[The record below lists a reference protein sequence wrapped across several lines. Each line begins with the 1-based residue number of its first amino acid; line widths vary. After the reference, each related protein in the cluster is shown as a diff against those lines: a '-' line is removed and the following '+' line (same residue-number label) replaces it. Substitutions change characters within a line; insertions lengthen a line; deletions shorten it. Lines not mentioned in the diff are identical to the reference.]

1 MLSLISDIYLGSQT
15 ITQIISGMGVV
26 RAVVISVIKI
36 LWILV
41 YLGLRKFLQR
51 LSINMKEAYLI
62 LVTSGVGFLGFVFLA
77 DQAVKAFNHTMSVMW
92 FVIICCLASVIFGGY
107 FVIMR
112 CEEKLEIN
120 FLEMRNSL
128 LNENYKNLND
138 IYMNNSRL
146 YHDLNNHLN
155 ILYQLLDEENSEYNA
170 AF

>member
-62 LVTSGVGFLGFVFLA
+62 LVTSGVGFLGFVF
-77 DQAVKAFNHTMSVMW
+77 
-92 FVIICCLASVIFGGY
+92 
-107 FVIMR
+107 
-112 CEEKLEIN
+112 
-120 FLEMRNSL
+120 
-128 LNENYKNLND
+128 
-138 IYMNNSRL
+138 
-146 YHDLNNHLN
+146 
-155 ILYQLLDEENSEYNA
+155 
-170 AF
+170 